1 MPHVIIRG
9 NNGRRHEV
17 DFEDAEITIEVFAN
31 EQNVEIAI
39 EARDEDRPWQKH
51 RFALVNLPRSAFD
64 KAMADAARKCPS
76 SIKAV
81 E

>member
-17 DFEDAEITIEVFAN
+17 DFEDADITVEVFAN

-39 EARDEDRPWQKH
+39 EARDEDRPWQKN
-51 RFALVNLPRSAFD
+51 RFVLVNLPRSAFD
-64 KAMADAARKCPS
+64 NAMADAARKCPS